1 MVSARWSNA
10 RITHMVFANSEAW
23 IGCCPCFDLLS
34 LIITKVK
41 NLNRKNPEEA
51 NNMENSILPTE
62 PGAKVKDNKKNKNK
76 KGVSMKSINVE
87 EIVLTDQLTHK
98 KMAELKNLY
107 DVGNLLFQEITMNF
121 YILRRI

>member
-1 MVSARWSNA
+1 
-10 RITHMVFANSEAW
+10 
-23 IGCCPCFDLLS
+23 
-34 LIITKVK
+34 
-41 NLNRKNPEEA
+41 
-51 NNMENSILPTE
+51 MENSILPTE